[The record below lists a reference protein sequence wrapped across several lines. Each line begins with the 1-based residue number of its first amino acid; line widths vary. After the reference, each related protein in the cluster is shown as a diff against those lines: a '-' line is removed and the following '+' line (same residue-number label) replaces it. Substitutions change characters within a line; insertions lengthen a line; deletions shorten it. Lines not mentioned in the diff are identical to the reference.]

1 VHPLCFHRQLIG
13 VSRVVEC
20 RRLGMDG
27 TLRLRSSAQLRCP
40 LASCRRPQGPSP
52 PFTVRDRGTV
62 SQTDG
67 SVATSGTRRW
77 LQARADLVA
86 GPQQLRW
93 RYTTDSSF
101 LGRGVYVDGVR
112 VAGQRGV
119 ALDGERHTEDFVA
132 QGWTEASR

>member
-1 VHPLCFHRQLIG
+1 
-13 VSRVVEC
+13 
-20 RRLGMDG
+20 M
-27 TLRLRSSAQLRCP
+27 
-40 LASCRRPQGPSP
+40 
-52 PFTVRDRGTV
+52 